1 VGPGAGGG
9 ERLGSSMARGLRLG
23 AAGLLLGAA
32 GAAADAGYG
41 CLRSYGLDLVPED
54 YAPIQGSAGQS
65 LVLIDWEKCYE
76 NPTEDCP
83 TVKVAPG
90 DDVLFKWDFYH
101 DVGTAESAESY
112 ESCSGGFELLSGPVS
127 GAGGEYV
134 LTAPADKEELYIVC
148 TVPGHC
154 GTGQKLKIEI
164 SPGNACGAGEVES
177 VTIAA
182 ENNTQPSS
190 NFTEDAEGEME
201 MESQVEI
208 GASQS
213 MGNGTAG
220 E

>member
-1 VGPGAGGG
+1 MAA
-9 ERLGSSMARGLRLG
+9 ARGGLAL
-23 AAGLLLGAA
+23 AALLGLALGRVAA
-32 GAAADAGYG
+32 STEISCTEISGTKYIGSVDIPG
-41 CLRSYGLDLVPED
+41 DLPGGKMPPGDVN
-54 YAPIQGSAGQS
+54 
-65 LVLIDWEKCYE
+65 LVVVDWEACFME
-76 NPTEDCP
+76 PGPETCP

>member
-1 VGPGAGGG
+1 MAA
-9 ERLGSSMARGLRLG
+9 ARGGLAL
-23 AAGLLLGAA
+23 AALLGLALGRVAA
-32 GAAADAGYG
+32 SCPSTKISGNKYISVDIPG
-41 CLRSYGLDLVPED
+41 DLPGGKMPPGDVN
-54 YAPIQGSAGQS
+54 
-65 LVLIDWEKCYE
+65 LVVVDWEACFME
-76 NPTEDCP
+76 PGPETCP

>member
-1 VGPGAGGG
+1 MG
-9 ERLGSSMARGLRLG
+9 
-23 AAGLLLGAA
+23 
-32 GAAADAGYG
+32 
-41 CLRSYGLDLVPED
+41 
-54 YAPIQGSAGQS
+54 GSAGQS

-112 ESCSGGFELLSGPVS
+112 ESC
-127 GAGGEYV
+127 
-134 LTAPADKEELYIVC
+134 KEELYIVC

-164 SPGNACGAGEVES
+164 SPDNACGAGEVEG

-182 ENNTQPSS
+182 ENNTLPSS

-201 MESQVEI
+201 MESLVEI
-208 GASQS
+208 GAGQS